1 MDART
6 KDDAKRRL
14 ARMTGQLSGITRMV
28 DEERY
33 CVDVLTQISALR
45 AALDQFGVLM
55 LSSHIESC
63 VYGNGDPKEADNAAS
78 TSEERL
84 DEIKVTLNRFLK

>member
-1 MDART
+1 MDI
-6 KDDAKRRL
+6 KSKEDAKRRL
-14 ARMTGQLSGITRMV
+14 ARMTGQLNGISRMV
-28 DEERY
+28 DEDRY

-55 LSSHIESC
+55 LSSHIEGC
-63 VYGNGDPKEADNAAS
+63 VYGNGDPAKGDNHANTA
-78 TSEERL
+78 EERL